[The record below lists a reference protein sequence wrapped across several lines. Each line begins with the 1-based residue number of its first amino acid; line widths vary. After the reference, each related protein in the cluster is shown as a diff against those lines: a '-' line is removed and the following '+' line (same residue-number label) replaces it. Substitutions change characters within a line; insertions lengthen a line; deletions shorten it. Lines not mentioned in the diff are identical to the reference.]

1 MKIEVTTKTSKLDQ
15 LKLKAL
21 KELQRFI
28 KRILALGKQDPA
40 QDADQAQETQNTPPT
55 SEAIAGSE
63 GEVKEDIVINSF
75 GSPNCSKAKLDPE
88 TQIKDLKVSNDGLS
102 YKWSKGS
109 LKNWGIENDHDARAL
124 AIMGHSSDGKQYK
137 CAKADWISTDRLTRS
152 FENIDEGYNGFNG
165 KEFRKAAYKCFFI
178 MSVDGKKRTNVLTTF
193 RPLS

>member
-1 MKIEVTTKTSKLDQ
+1 MKDKI
-15 LKLKAL
+15 L
-21 KELQRFI
+21 KELTRFL
-28 KRILALGKQDPA
+28 KRLLNRIQGHPETPAPSVPHQEQEPEHQEQEPEPQEEQSTIDLAITIQ
-40 QDADQAQETQNTPPT
+40 
-55 SEAIAGSE
+55 
-63 GEVKEDIVINSF
+63 SF
-75 GSPNCSKAKLDPE
+75 GSPNCSKAQEDPD

-124 AIMGHSSDGKQYK
+124 AIMGYSTDAKQYK

-152 FENIDEGYNGFNG
+152 FENVDEGYNGFNG

-193 RPLS
+193 KPIK